1 MTDTS
6 NMTDEAADA
15 LARQC
20 AQAMW
25 AKDKA
30 SQNLGMEMI
39 DVAAG
44 RATFRMKVQPYMLNG
59 HNICHGGYIFT
70 LADTCFAFACNSRNN
85 LMVAQHCTI
94 TFIAPILGDM
104 ELTARATEIYRHR
117 RNGLYDIVITDEK
130 GTKLAVFRGAARQ
143 VKGTH
148 IDLENTQSD
157 DKKEAQK
164 EAQKE
169 IM

>member
-1 MTDTS
+1 MTLDKGTSDMTDK
-6 NMTDEAADA
+6 EADA

-30 SQNLGMEMI
+30 SQKLGMEMI
-39 DVAAG
+39 DVTAG
-44 RATFRMKVQPYMLNG
+44 RATFRMKVQPFMLNG

-70 LADTCFAFACNSRNN
+70 LADTCFAFACNSRNV

-94 TFIAPILGDM
+94 TFIAPVLGDM
-104 ELTARATEIYRHR
+104 ELTATATEIYRHR

-148 IDLENTQSD
+148 IDLD
-157 DKKEAQK
+157 DT
-164 EAQKE
+164 QKE

>member
-1 MTDTS
+1 MTLDKET
-6 NMTDEAADA
+6 NVMTDEAADA

-30 SQNLGMEMI
+30 SQKLGMEMI

-44 RATFRMKVQPYMLNG
+44 RATFRMKVQPFMLNG

-70 LADTCFAFACNSRNN
+70 LADTCFAFACNSRND

-94 TFIAPILGDM
+94 TFIAPALGDM
-104 ELTARATEIYRHR
+104 VLTAKATEIYRHR
-117 RNGLYDIVITDEK
+117 RNGLYDIVITDEA

-148 IDLENTQSD
+148 VVLDNS
-157 DKKEAQK
+157 QK
-164 EAQKE
+164 EV
-169 IM
+169 MP